1 MRILFYTGGTKG
13 SGHIVLGLSLASA
26 FKRAAIDV
34 DYAILSV
41 ETPFAELAR
50 RLGTAV
56 STIPCEDA
64 AELGGDECRESAL
77 FSAIRDYRPDILV
90 VDQFWFAPEA
100 FIRELPCRKVLLLRQ
115 VDPRFFHFYI
125 PQGERRFRPDDWDLI
140 LKTEPGFALPFEA
153 RQIQP
158 IVIRNRDEIMS
169 RETAL
174 RDLGLKADEQ
184 HCLFA
189 FNGNSWEG
197 EEAWKSF
204 SYLQD
209 EGWTVIRSDN
219 RTGGLFPAV
228 DWFAAFE
235 LLVCGAGYSA
245 FWEAR
250 WLQKEAFFVP
260 FPRQFED
267 QNRRI
272 ACCSD
277 YTFDTNGADELVRM
291 LSGL

>member
-1 MRILFYTGGTKG
+1 MRTLFYTGGTKG
-13 SGHIVLGLSLASA
+13 SGHIVLGLSLATA

-50 RLGTAV
+50 RLGTTI

-64 AELGGDECRESAL
+64 ATLGEDGRHSAL
-77 FSAIRDYRPDILV
+77 FSAIREFRPDILI
-90 VDQFWFAPEA
+90 VDQFWFALEA
-100 FIRELPCRKVLLLRQ
+100 FISELPCRKVLLLRQ
-115 VDPRFFHFYI
+115 VDPHFFHFYI
-125 PQGERRFRPDDWDLI
+125 PQGERLFRPDDWDLI
-140 LKTEPGFALPFEA
+140 LKTEPGFDLPFGA
-153 RQIQP
+153 RKIEP

-169 RETAL
+169 REIAL

-184 HCLFA
+184 NCLFA

-197 EEAWKSF
+197 VEAWKSF

-209 EGWTVIRSDN
+209 QGWAVIRSDN
-219 RTGGLFPAV
+219 REGGLFPV
-228 DWFAAFE
+228 LDWFRAFD

-250 WLQKEAFFVP
+250 WLRKEAFFVP
-260 FPRQFED
+260 FPRHFEN
-267 QNRRI
+267 QQLRI
-272 ACCSD
+272 SCCSD
-277 YTFDTNGADELVRM
+277 YTFDTNGADELVQ
-291 LSGL
+291 LLTKL